1 MKFERRN
8 AIDGWTGGLRG
19 EGGRWKLPCIG
30 RKDLGLWARLRML
43 AVMSYLDIIRKR
55 FLCLGPWGGRKLF
68 HMNSIV
74 SLTSKF

>member
-43 AVMSYLDIIRKR
+43 AVMSYLDIMRER
-55 FLCLGPWGGRKLF
+55 FFSPRSVGRAKVVP
-68 HMNSIV
+68 HE
-74 SLTSKF
+74 